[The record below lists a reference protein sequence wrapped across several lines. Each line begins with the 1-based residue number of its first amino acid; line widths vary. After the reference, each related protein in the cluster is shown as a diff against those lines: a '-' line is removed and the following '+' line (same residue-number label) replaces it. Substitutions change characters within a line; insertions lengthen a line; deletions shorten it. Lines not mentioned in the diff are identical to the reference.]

1 MSDWHNEFA
10 KALYWGAWRIK
21 PDLST
26 EEKAEAFE
34 VVMPLMVRA
43 TRASW
48 ALDGPIPWSVSLIAG
63 VQDVFVRYCEITPE
77 VYEELREQGHDV

>member
-1 MSDWHNEFA
+1 MSDWHKEFR
-10 KALYWGAWRIK
+10 KALSWGAWRIK
-21 PDLST
+21 PDLSV

-34 VVMPLMVRA
+34 VVMPLMLRA
-43 TRASW
+43 TNAAW
-48 ALDGPIPWSVSLIAG
+48 AADGPVPWGVDLLFA